1 MAGRREALSQQ
12 RKRAPVAAWGHAVAS
27 ARLARALDVGDDE
40 VTSFTHRFHSYPAR
54 LHPLTARRALAALEL
69 PEKARVLDP
78 FCGSGTVLV
87 EAVRAGMTAS
97 GLDASPLA
105 VLVARAKSGRPRR
118 GLAGDARAIRDAV
131 IAEGKAARRE
141 GYEARPERKL
151 GPEQREALN
160 GAFDPH
166 VRRELEALLR
176 AVGQDDLLR
185 ACLSSVIIKV
195 SRRASDSRAETVKRA
210 VARGMAARLFADR
223 AEELARGLE
232 ALWKE
237 APPGTPAPDVRLGD
251 ARKLPAE
258 ADSFDA
264 VVTSPPY
271 AGTYD
276 YADHHK
282 LRLAFL
288 GLPPYAAPEIG
299 ARSKAGGDWEGDY
312 ARVLAELARVCAGP
326 IVLVIGDSL
335 AGTRAVFA
343 DETIRRL
350 APAAGLEVVAG
361 ASVPRLALGRV
372 EREVFAQAPK
382 REHVILLTRTESGP
396 PRRPRR
402 SPSA

>member
-1 MAGRREALSQQ
+1 MAGRREALTQA
-12 RKRAPVAAWGHAVAS
+12 RRRVPVTAWGEPEAA

-69 PEKARVLDP
+69 APGARVLDP

-87 EAVRAGMTAS
+87 EAVRAGLAAS

-105 VLVARAKSGRPRR
+105 ALVARAKTARPRR
-118 GLAGDARAIRDAV
+118 GLAADARAIRDAV

-141 GYEARPERKL
+141 GFEARPERKL
-151 GPEQREALN
+151 TPAQREALA
-160 GAFDPH
+160 GAFAPH
-166 VRRELEALLR
+166 VRRELEALHA
-176 AVGQDDLLR
+176 AVGDDEVLR

-195 SRRASDSRAETVKRA
+195 SRRASDSRAETVARA
-210 VARGMAARLFADR
+210 VGRGMAARRFADR

-232 ALWKE
+232 ALWRE
-237 APPGTPAPDVRLGD
+237 APAGTPPPDVRLGD
-251 ARKLPAE
+251 ARKIPAE
-258 ADSFDA
+258 TDAFDA

-276 YADHHK
+276 YAEHHA

-299 ARSKAGGDWEGDY
+299 ARRQGGGAFEADY
-312 ARVLAELARVCAGP
+312 AAVLAELARVCPGP
-326 IVLVIGDSL
+326 IVWVLGDSL
-335 AGTRAVFA
+335 AAGRAVYA
-343 DETIRRL
+343 DEVVQRL
-350 APAAGLEVVAG
+350 APAAGLDVVAG
-361 ASVPRLALGRV
+361 ASAPRLALGRI
-372 EREVFAQAPK
+372 ERDAFARAPK
-382 REHVILLTRTESGP
+382 REHVMLLRRSASGR

-402 SPSA
+402 SPSS